1 MEDTLITYPT
11 AKLAK
16 EKGFNQFDIRH
27 MFVYSECDP
36 ESYFYH
42 NPVQSSHDDSYNR
55 GYLYRAPTQSFLAKW
70 LREVHLIHISVII
83 SDTDD
88 YINEPRYK
96 VEVRMRRGDM
106 VKMFKTTYMFLKYDD
121 ALETG
126 LQEALKLIK
135 L

>member
-1 MEDTLITYPT
+1 MEDTLITLKT
-11 AKLAK
+11 FHSAK
-16 EKGFNQFDIRH
+16 EKGFSNIKTFYDR
-27 MFVYSECDP
+27 VKKSYCDARGEP
-36 ESYFYH
+36 TNETYF
-42 NPVQSSHDDSYNR
+42 
-55 GYLYRAPTQSFLAKW
+55 RAELVTEEVIPTQSLLAKW
-70 LREVHLIHISVII
+70 LREVHLIYISVII

-106 VKMFKTTYMFLKYDD
+106 LKMFKTTYMFLKYDD